1 MENLSMWRAADGDWH
16 LMYSGNNWDSARY
29 ATGIARCGAGLNPI
43 RGLPGNHQGP
53 GGMDVFAA
61 ADGSERVVWHWWNG
75 STRFPMTGVLT
86 RPSTGFLVS

>member
-1 MENLSMWRAADGDWH
+1 MRGALAA
-16 LMYSGNNWDSARY
+16 LA
-29 ATGIARCGAGLNPI
+29 ATVLVAGSAGLNPI
-43 RGLPGNHQGP
+43 SGLPGNHQGP

-86 RPSTGFLVS
+86 RPSTGFVVS